1 MPTYDYRCPKCGNE
15 FEAFQ
20 WITAPPDANCPEC
33 GEPAKRMIS
42 TGIGLI
48 FKGTGFYQTDYK
60 QKDEKTKSDLKTKR
74 EGKKKD
80 SKPSTESK
88 PEAKVDKKEPTP
100 TTEKTK
106 E

>member
-20 WITAPPDANCPEC
+20 QITAPPNANCPVC
-33 GEPAKRMIS
+33 GEPSKRMIS
-42 TGIGLI
+42 TGIGVI

-60 QKDEKTKSDLKTKR
+60 QKDEKTKR

-88 PEAKVDKKEPTP
+88 PEAKADKKEAAPK
-100 TTEKTK
+100 TEKTK